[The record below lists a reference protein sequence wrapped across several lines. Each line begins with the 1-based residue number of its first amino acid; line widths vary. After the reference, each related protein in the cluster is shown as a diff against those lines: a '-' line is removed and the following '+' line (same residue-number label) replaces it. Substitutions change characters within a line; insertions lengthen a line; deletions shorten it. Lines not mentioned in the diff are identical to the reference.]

1 MRKLVRYSNCA
12 LVLIMGLARSVDA
25 HVGDRVYPIH
35 ELTDEMLAEIQLH
48 DGSVED
54 WYELIG
60 EPTLTLLDFS
70 EILGASLD
78 PSDADFRIWLAW
90 HDDPARIFVG
100 IVAADN
106 A

>member
-1 MRKLVRYSNCA
+1 M
-12 LVLIMGLARSVDA
+12 SVDA
-25 HVGDRVYPIH
+25 HVGDRVYPVH

-48 DGSVED
+48 DGSVEE

-78 PSDADFRIWLAW
+78 PSDMDFRIWLAW
-90 HDDPARIFVG
+90 HDDPPG
-100 IVAADN
+100 SM
-106 A
+106 